1 MKKHNAIKV
10 ILVTTLICV
19 ILTWIFK
26 AAYFQS
32 EFVDQGLVQMGLFDL
47 FSYSLTSLSYFGYIS
62 LFIIVVGGFYGILYK
77 IPAYRNMLDAMANKF
92 KKFGILTISII
103 MVLSSGK

>member
-47 FSYSLTSLSYFGYIS
+47 FSYSLTSLSYFGYVALYMIC
-62 LFIIVVGGFYGILYK
+62 VGGFYGI
-77 IPAYRNMLDAMANKF
+77 
-92 KKFGILTISII
+92 
-103 MVLSSGK
+103 